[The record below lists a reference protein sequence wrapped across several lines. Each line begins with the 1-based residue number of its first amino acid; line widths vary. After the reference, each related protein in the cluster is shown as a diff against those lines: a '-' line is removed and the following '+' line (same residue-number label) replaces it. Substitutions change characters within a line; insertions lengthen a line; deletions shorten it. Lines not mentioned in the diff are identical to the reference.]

1 MGLTGSAL
9 NRFRDRIDETLRD
22 CFPCSLAIKG
32 KIVAGSGPGGR
43 AVSDYED
50 GGQAYTYRFPFRV
63 AASELSAPLKIG
75 DSVDWIVTP
84 TKTLRLEI
92 MELPERPHEST
103 VAFTCKKRRE

>member
-9 NRFRDRIDETLRD
+9 NHFRDRVDETLRD
-22 CFPCSLAIKG
+22 VFPCSISIQG
-32 KIVAGSGPGGR
+32 KIVAASGPGGR

-50 GGQAYTYRFPFRV
+50 AGQDFSYRFPFRV
-63 AASELSAPLKIG
+63 AAAELTAPLKVG
-75 DSVDWIVTP
+75 DSVDWIVSP

-103 VAFTCKKRRE
+103 LAFTCKKRRE